1 MSTERLRSALDA
13 AVEAIDGSPREGQIA
28 MAEAVANALADRHH
42 LLVQAGTGTG
52 KSLAYLVPALVHG
65 KRVLVATATL
75 ALQRQLVERDL
86 PRVKEALEKSLGRQI
101 SFAVYKGVGNYLCL
115 QKMNADDGGIDREVL
130 LDISSLEKD
139 ARRLREWSA
148 KPGISG
154 DRDDAPDVDRR
165 VWLANSTSGRECVG
179 ADECRF
185 GSECFAV
192 NAKAKALTADIV
204 VTNHTLLAIEIVDS
218 HPILP
223 ERDAIVLDE
232 AHEFMD
238 RTTQA
243 VTEELTS
250 GRVSRAAAMAR
261 KHMPGKLAET
271 FAKVA
276 DGFADA
282 MEEYG
287 QEYRIRSEDERRLT
301 ELPDVLHAPVRKVK
315 EAAEA
320 LVAVINADGEILDP
334 DLMAER
340 ARVKGAVN
348 EVKVTAAKMLRMGEG
363 SVLWYEPTFSTLYLA
378 PLAVS
383 SVLRENLFT
392 KTPVIATS
400 ATLTVGKSF
409 DPIARNLGI
418 YESSAKKTEA
428 DFDHDI
434 RADVDDEDQLESKE
448 KNSWTIDPAN
458 VQMLDVGS
466 PFDFAN
472 QGMLYLPRNI
482 PEPGREGPSIDALV
496 ELGELI
502 DAAGGRT
509 LALFSSWRGVEMA
522 DEHLRRVLAELP
534 IPIIT
539 QRRGD
544 SVGALV
550 ERFAKEPTSI
560 LLGTMSLWQGVD
572 VPGSSCT
579 LVAIDRI
586 PFPRPDDPVMSAR
599 ASEADAAGRSGFME
613 VSLPR
618 AALLLA
624 QGTGRLIRSI
634 EDRGVVAILDS
645 RIVTRRYGSILLNS
659 MPPLWRTSDGATVRD
674 SLKRLHLQ
682 YLQQER

>member
-1 MSTERLRSALDA
+1 MSIEKVRSALSA
-13 AVEAIDGSPREGQIA
+13 AVLSINGAPRSGQIE
-28 MAEAVANALADRHH
+28 MAEAVANALSDRHH

-86 PRVKEALEKSLGRQI
+86 PRVKEALEKELGRSI

-115 QKMNADDGGIDREVL
+115 QKMNADDGTADSEL
-130 LDISSLEKD
+130 LVEFSGLEKD
-139 ARRLREWSA
+139 ARRLREWA
-148 KPGISG
+148 QKPGISG

-192 NAKAKALTADIV
+192 NAKAKAQNADIV

-223 ERDAIVLDE
+223 ERDAVILDE

-243 VTEELTS
+243 VTEELTAA
-250 GRVSRAAAMAR
+250 RVLRAASMVR
-261 KHMPGKLAET
+261 RHMPGKLAES
-271 FAKVA
+271 FAKAA
-276 DGFADA
+276 DGFHEA
-282 MEEYG
+282 MQEYG
-287 QEYRIRSEDERRLT
+287 MEYRSQSDEERKLA
-301 ELPDVLHAPVRKVK
+301 ELPNALAAPVRKVK

-320 LVAVINADGEILDP
+320 VIAAINADSEIVDP
-334 DLMAER
+334 DTLADR

-348 EVKVTAAKMLRMGEG
+348 EVKTTAQKLMKIGNG
-363 SVLWYEPTFSTLYLA
+363 QVLWYEPTFSTLYLA

-383 SVLRENLFT
+383 HVLRENLFT
-392 KTPVIATS
+392 QTPVIATS

-409 DPIARNLGI
+409 DPIAKSLGI
-418 YESSAKKTEA
+418 ISTAPEGNK
-428 DFDHDI
+428 
-434 RADVDDEDQLESKE
+434 DEDAESE
-448 KNSWTIDPAN
+448 ANPVDPSN

-472 QGMLYLPRNI
+472 QGMLYLPKQL
-482 PEPGREGPSIDALV
+482 PEPGRDGPSKEALV

-534 IPIIT
+534 ISIIT

-550 ERFAKEPTSI
+550 DRFANDPTSI

-572 VPGSSCT
+572 VPGPSCT
-579 LVAIDRI
+579 LVVIDRI

-599 ASEADAAGRSGFME
+599 AAQADAAGGSGFMQ

-624 QGTGRLIRSI
+624 QGTGRLIRSV

-645 RIVTRRYGSILLNS
+645 RIVTKRYGSILLNS
-659 MPPLWRTSDGATVRD
+659 MPPLWRTSDGAVVKE
-674 SLKRLHLQ
+674 SLKRLHQQ
-682 YLQQER
+682 YQK

>member
-1 MSTERLRSALDA
+1 MELDKVRSALSA
-13 AVEAIDGSPREGQIA
+13 AVFAIEGSPREGQIE
-28 MAEAVANALADRHH
+28 MAEAVANALSDRHH

-65 KRVLVATATL
+65 KKVLVATATL

-86 PRVKEALEKSLGRQI
+86 PRVKDALEKELKRSI

-115 QKMNADDGGIDREVL
+115 QKMNADDGTADSEVL
-130 LDISSLEKD
+130 VDISSLEKD
-139 ARRLREWSA
+139 ARRLREWA
-148 KPGISG
+148 VKPGISG
-154 DRDDAPDVDRR
+154 DRDDAPEVDRR

-192 NAKAKALTADIV
+192 NAKAKAQTADIV

-223 ERDAIVLDE
+223 DRDAVILDE

-250 GRVSRAAAMAR
+250 GRVARAANMVR
-261 KHMPGKLAET
+261 RHMPGKLADAFVKAAE
-271 FAKVA
+271 
-276 DGFADA
+276 GFADA
-282 MEEYG
+282 MDEYG
-287 QEYRIRSEDERRLT
+287 QDYRTRSDEERKLS
-301 ELPDVLHAPVRKVK
+301 ELPTALAAPVRKIK

-320 LVAVINADGEILDP
+320 VIAYISADSEIVDP
-334 DLMAER
+334 DSLADR

-348 EVKVTAAKMLRMGEG
+348 EVKTTAQKMMRMGE
-363 SVLWYEPTFSTLYLA
+363 SQVLWYEPTFSTLYLA

-383 SVLRENLFT
+383 HVLRENLFT
-392 KTPVIATS
+392 QTPVIATS

-409 DPIARNLGI
+409 DPIARSLGI
-418 YESSAKKTEA
+418 LTSATTEEESEEKDSA
-428 DFDHDI
+428 
-434 RADVDDEDQLESKE
+434 
-448 KNSWTIDPAN
+448 IDPSN

-472 QGMLYLPRNI
+472 QGMLYLPKDL
-482 PEPGREGPSIDALV
+482 PEPGRDGPSKEALV

-534 IPIIT
+534 IAIIT

-550 ERFAKEPTSI
+550 ERFANDPTSI

-572 VPGSSCT
+572 VPGPSCT

-599 ASEADAAGRSGFME
+599 AAEADAAGGSGFMQ

-624 QGTGRLIRSI
+624 QGTGRLIRSVD
-634 EDRGVVAILDS
+634 DRGVVAILDS
-645 RIVTRRYGSILLNS
+645 RIVNKRYGSILLNS
-659 MPPLWRTSDGATVRD
+659 MPPLWRTSDGKTVKE
-674 SLKRLHLQ
+674 SLTRLH
-682 YLQQER
+682 QQFSS

>member
-1 MSTERLRSALDA
+1 MELDKVRSALGA
-13 AVEAIDGSPREGQIA
+13 AVFAINGSPRDGQIE
-28 MAEAVANALADRHH
+28 MAEAVANALSDRHH

-65 KRVLVATATL
+65 KKVLVATATL

-86 PRVKEALEKSLGRQI
+86 PRVKEALEKELGRSI
-101 SFAVYKGVGNYLCL
+101 SYAVYKGVGNYLCL
-115 QKMNADDGGIDREVL
+115 QKMNADNGTADNEVL
-130 LDISSLEKD
+130 VDISSLEKD
-139 ARRLREWSA
+139 ARRLREWA
-148 KPGISG
+148 TKPGISG

-192 NAKAKALTADIV
+192 NAKAKAQTADIV

-223 ERDAIVLDE
+223 ERDAVILDE

-250 GRVSRAAAMAR
+250 GRVARAANMAR
-261 KHMPGKLAET
+261 RHMPGKLSDAFVKASESFAE
-271 FAKVA
+271 
-276 DGFADA
+276 A
-282 MEEYG
+282 MDEYG
-287 QEYRIRSEDERRLT
+287 QEYRIRSDEERKLS
-301 ELPDVLHAPVRKVK
+301 ELPDSLSAPVRKIK

-320 LVAVINADGEILDP
+320 VVAYINADSEIVDP
-334 DLMAER
+334 DSLADR

-348 EVKVTAAKMLRMGEG
+348 EIKTTAQKMMRMGEG
-363 SVLWYEPTFSTLYLA
+363 QVLWYEPTFSTLYLA

-383 SVLRENLFT
+383 HVLRENLFT
-392 KTPVIATS
+392 QTPVIATS

-409 DPIARNLGI
+409 DPIARSLGI
-418 YESSAKKTEA
+418 LTSSESENES
-428 DFDHDI
+428 
-434 RADVDDEDQLESKE
+434 DEESPL
-448 KNSWTIDPAN
+448 DPSN

-472 QGMLYLPRNI
+472 QGMLYLPREI
-482 PEPGREGPSIDALV
+482 PEPGRDGPSKEALV

-534 IPIIT
+534 ISIIT
-539 QRRGD
+539 QKRGD

-550 ERFAKEPTSI
+550 ERFAGDPTSI

-572 VPGSSCT
+572 VPGPSCT

-599 ASEADAAGRSGFME
+599 AAEADAAGGSGFMQ

-624 QGTGRLIRSI
+624 QGTGRLIRSVD
-634 EDRGVVAILDS
+634 DRGVVAILDS
-645 RIVTRRYGSILLNS
+645 RIINKRYGSILLNS
-659 MPPLWRTSDGATVRD
+659 MPPLWRTSDGKIVKD
-674 SLKRLHLQ
+674 SLKRLHQQ
-682 YLQQER
+682 YNE

>member
-1 MSTERLRSALDA
+1 MELDKVRSALSA
-13 AVEAIDGSPREGQIA
+13 AVFAIEGSPREGQIE
-28 MAEAVANALADRHH
+28 MAEAVANALSDRHH

-65 KRVLVATATL
+65 KKVLVATATL

-86 PRVKEALEKSLGRQI
+86 PRVKDALEKELKRTI

-115 QKMNADDGGIDREVL
+115 QKMNADDGTADSEVL
-130 LDISSLEKD
+130 VDISSLEKD
-139 ARRLREWSA
+139 ARRLREWAA

-154 DRDDAPDVDRR
+154 DRDDAPEVDRR

-185 GSECFAV
+185 GRECFAV
-192 NAKAKALTADIV
+192 NAKARAQTADIV

-223 ERDAIVLDE
+223 ERDAVILDE

-250 GRVSRAAAMAR
+250 GRVARAANMVR
-261 KHMPGKLAET
+261 RHMPGKLADAFVKAAE
-271 FAKVA
+271 
-276 DGFADA
+276 GFADA
-282 MEEYG
+282 MDEYG
-287 QEYRIRSEDERRLT
+287 QEYRMRNDEERKLN
-301 ELPDVLHAPVRKVK
+301 ELPDALAAPVRKIK
-315 EAAEA
+315 ESAEA
-320 LVAVINADGEILDP
+320 VIAKINADSDIVDP
-334 DLMAER
+334 DSLADR

-348 EVKVTAAKMLRMGEG
+348 EIKTTAQKMMRMGE
-363 SVLWYEPTFSTLYLA
+363 SQVLWYEPTFSTLYLA

-383 SVLRENLFT
+383 HVLRENLFT
-392 KTPVIATS
+392 QTPVIATS

-409 DPIARNLGI
+409 DPIARSLGI
-418 YESSAKKTEA
+418 LTSASAE
-428 DFDHDI
+428 
-434 RADVDDEDQLESKE
+434 EDSEEEDWS
-448 KNSWTIDPAN
+448 IDPSN

-472 QGMLYLPRNI
+472 QGMLYLPKEL
-482 PEPGREGPSIDALV
+482 PEPGRDGPSKEALV

-534 IPIIT
+534 IAIIT
-539 QRRGD
+539 QKRGD
-544 SVGALV
+544 SVGTLV
-550 ERFAKEPTSI
+550 ERFANDPTSI

-572 VPGSSCT
+572 VPGPSCT

-599 ASEADAAGRSGFME
+599 AAEADAAGGSGFMQ

-624 QGTGRLIRSI
+624 QGTGRLIRSVD
-634 EDRGVVAILDS
+634 DRGVVAILDS
-645 RIVTRRYGSILLNS
+645 RIVNKRYGSILLNS
-659 MPPLWRTSDGATVRD
+659 MPPLWRTSDGKTVKE
-674 SLKRLHLQ
+674 SLKRLH
-682 YLQQER
+682 QQFSK

>member
-1 MSTERLRSALDA
+1 MSLEKVRAALGA
-13 AVEAIDGSPREGQIA
+13 AIKAIDGAPRDGQIA
-28 MAEAVANALADRHH
+28 MAEAVANALSDRHH

-52 KSLAYLVPALVHG
+52 KSLAYLVPSLVHG

-86 PRVKEALEKSLGRQI
+86 PRVREALEKELGREI
-101 SFAVYKGVGNYLCL
+101 SFAVYKGVGNYICL
-115 QKMNADDGGIDREVL
+115 QKMNSDETNPDSEVL
-130 LDISSLEKD
+130 VDISALEKD
-139 ARRLREWSA
+139 ARRLREWA
-148 KPGISG
+148 ARPGVSG
-154 DRDDAPDVDRR
+154 DRDDAPEVDRR

-192 NAKAKALTADIV
+192 TAKAKAQTADIV

-223 ERDAIVLDE
+223 ERDAIILDE

-243 VTEELTS
+243 VTEELTA

-261 KHMPGKLAET
+261 KHMPGKLANACEK
-271 FAKVA
+271 AA
-276 DGFADA
+276 DQFKDA
-282 MEEYG
+282 MDSYGEEY
-287 QEYRIRSEDERRLT
+287 RTRSDEERRLN
-301 ELPDVLHAPVRKVK
+301 ELPDQLVAPVRKVK

-320 LVAVINADGEILDP
+320 VVAVINADSEIVDP
-334 DLMAER
+334 DTLAER

-348 EVKVTAAKMLRMGEG
+348 EIKTTSQKLLKMGAG
-363 SVLWYEPTFSTLYLA
+363 SVLWYEPTFATLHLA
-378 PLAVS
+378 PLDVS

-392 KTPVIATS
+392 QTPVIATS

-409 DPIARNLGI
+409 EPIAKNLGI
-418 YESSAKKTEA
+418 SGDFEGEESDSG
-428 DFDHDI
+428 
-434 RADVDDEDQLESKE
+434 
-448 KNSWTIDPAN
+448 IDPGN

-466 PFDFAN
+466 PFDFAA
-472 QGMLYLPRNI
+472 QGMLYLPRQL
-482 PEPGREGPSIDALV
+482 PEPGREGPSTEALV

-522 DEHLRRVLAELP
+522 DDHLRRVLAELP
-534 IPIIT
+534 IKIIT
-539 QRRGD
+539 QKRGD
-544 SVGALV
+544 SVGSLV
-550 ERFAKEPTSI
+550 ERFADDPTSI

-572 VPGSSCT
+572 VPGPACT

-599 ASEADAAGRSGFME
+599 SAQVDSSGGSGFMQ
-613 VSLPR
+613 VSLPK

-624 QGTGRLIRSI
+624 QGTGRLIRSV

-645 RIVTRRYGSILLNS
+645 RIVNKRYGAILLNS
-659 MPPLWRTSDGATVRD
+659 MPPLWRTGDGAVVKD
-674 SLKRLHLQ
+674 SLRRLH
-682 YLQQER
+682 QEHLKAGR

>member
-1 MSTERLRSALDA
+1 MATMSEQLEQVRLALAA
-13 AVEAIDGSPREGQIA
+13 AVEAIGGSSREGQIE
-28 MAEAVANALADRHH
+28 MAEAVANALSDRHH
-42 LLVQAGTGTG
+42 LMVQAGTGTG

-86 PRVKEALEKSLGRQI
+86 PRIVPALEKVLGREI
-101 SFAVYKGVGNYLCL
+101 TYGIYKGVGNYICL
-115 QKMNADDGGIDREVL
+115 QKMNSESSDPDGDVL
-130 LDISSLEKD
+130 LEISSLGLD
-139 ARRLREWSA
+139 AKRLHAWA
-148 KPGISG
+148 KIPGVTG

-165 VWLANSTSGRECVG
+165 VWMANSLSGRECVG
-179 ADECRF
+179 ADICAY
-185 GSECFAV
+185 GPQCFAAL
-192 NAKAKALTADIV
+192 AKAKAATADVV

-223 ERDAIVLDE
+223 DRDAVILDE

-243 VTEELTS
+243 VTEELT
-250 GRVSRAAAMAR
+250 GPRVLRAAAMAR
-261 KHMPGKLAET
+261 KHLPGKPSDALTKA
-271 FAKVA
+271 A
-276 DGFADA
+276 DNFDDA
-282 MEEYG
+282 MDGYG
-287 QEYRIRSEDERRLT
+287 QRVKFEPGLQGRLT
-301 ELPDVLHAPVRKVK
+301 EIPAELESPIRKVR
-315 EAAEA
+315 EAA
-320 LVAVINADGEILDP
+320 LQVLQLISADEEIMDS
-334 DLMAER
+334 DSFAER

-348 EVKVTAAKMLRMGEG
+348 EVSTTVAKLLKLGTG
-363 SVLWYEPTFSTLYLA
+363 HVLWYEPTFSALHLA

-383 SVLRENLFT
+383 SVLRDNLLT

-400 ATLTVGKSF
+400 ATLTVGKGF
-409 DPIARNLGI
+409 EAMARNIGFVI
-418 YESSAKKTEA
+418 GDAA
-428 DFDHDI
+428 D
-434 RADVDDEDQLESKE
+434 AEMEVEEGQVDPS
-448 KNSWTIDPAN
+448 N

-472 QGMLYLPRNI
+472 QGMLYLPKHL
-482 PEPGREGPSIDALV
+482 PEPGRDGPSIEALT

-509 LALFSSWRGVEMA
+509 LALFSSWRGVEAA
-522 DEHLRRVLAELP
+522 DLHLRKVLAELP
-534 IPIIT
+534 IKIIT

-544 SVGALV
+544 AVGPLV
-550 ERFAKEPTSI
+550 ERFEKDETSI

-572 VPGSSCT
+572 VPGPSCT

-599 ASEADAAGRSGFME
+599 AAEVDAQGGSGFMK

-624 QGTGRLIRSI
+624 QGTGRLIRSM

-645 RIVTRRYGSILLNS
+645 RIITKRYGSILLNS
-659 MPPLWRTSDGATVRD
+659 MPPLWRTSDGKTVRD
-674 SLKRLHLQ
+674 SLRRLHQ
-682 YLQQER
+682 SFTS

>member
-1 MSTERLRSALDA
+1 MSIDKVRSALNA
-13 AVEAIDGSPREGQIA
+13 AVFAIEGSPREGQIE
-28 MAEAVANALADRHH
+28 MAEAVANALSDRHH

-86 PRVKEALEKSLGRQI
+86 PRVKEALEKELGRTI

-115 QKMNADDGGIDREVL
+115 QKMNADDGTADSEL
-130 LDISSLEKD
+130 LVEISGLERD
-139 ARRLREWSA
+139 ARRLREWA
-148 KPGISG
+148 QKPGISG

-192 NAKAKALTADIV
+192 NAKAKAQTADIV
-204 VTNHTLLAIEIVDS
+204 VTNHTLLAIEVVDS

-223 ERDAIVLDE
+223 ERDAIILDE

-250 GRVSRAAAMAR
+250 GRIARAANMVR
-261 KHMPGKLAET
+261 RHMPGKLAES
-271 FAKVA
+271 FVKAS
-276 DGFADA
+276 DGFAEA
-282 MEEYG
+282 MDDYG
-287 QEYRIRSEDERRLT
+287 QEYRSRIDEQRKLDQ
-301 ELPDVLHAPVRKVK
+301 LPDLLAAPVRKIK
-315 EAAEA
+315 DAAEA
-320 LVAVINADGEILDP
+320 VIAAISADSEIVDP
-334 DLMAER
+334 DSLADR

-348 EVKVTAAKMLRMGEG
+348 EIKTTAQKLMRMGEG
-363 SVLWYEPTFSTLYLA
+363 QVLWYEPTFSTLYLA

-383 SVLRENLFT
+383 HVLRENLFT
-392 KTPVIATS
+392 QTPVIATS

-409 DPIARNLGI
+409 DPIARSLGI
-418 YESSAKKTEA
+418 LSTTTSEDEGKEES
-428 DFDHDI
+428 DWQ
-434 RADVDDEDQLESKE
+434 VDP
-448 KNSWTIDPAN
+448 NN

-472 QGMLYLPRNI
+472 QGMLYL
-482 PEPGREGPSIDALV
+482 
-496 ELGELI
+496 
-502 DAAGGRT
+502 
-509 LALFSSWRGVEMA
+509 LFSSWRGVEMA

-534 IPIIT
+534 ISIIT

-544 SVGALV
+544 SVGSLV
-550 ERFAKEPTSI
+550 DRFAADPTSI

-572 VPGSSCT
+572 VPGPSCT

-599 ASEADAAGRSGFME
+599 AAEADAAGGSGFMQ

-634 EDRGVVAILDS
+634 DDRGVVAILDS
-645 RIVTRRYGSILLNS
+645 RIVNKRYGSILLNS
-659 MPPLWRTSDGATVRD
+659 MPPLWRTSDGAVVKD
-674 SLKRLHLQ
+674 SLKRLNSQ
-682 YLQQER
+682 FTTK